1 MAELPIGRNAIRDDL
16 LDYFDSAETLEA
28 LAELVLQHLIRIN
41 GIDEK
46 YFPALKRR
54 FLWAD
59 GLKGTLEESAA
70 EVGVTRERLR
80 QVIKKMESTG
90 IELLVPPRVALGL
103 LTIIR
108 SANSEEEFWEAA
120 RRAGLF
126 QEKKVWP
133 LDAVMALIDF
143 VVSDEVMEEFSTR
156 LEEVRPI
163 SNLAPFRS
171 ALRKLRSGS
180 MGWLDLEDVS
190 LDLQISIDEARWL
203 AHQVYAQVLGTGR
216 ILVVNER
223 LPGPF
228 LTAIGKVFAVT
239 ESPTL
244 DELVEAVERAAR
256 QRGNRPVGTHSERRN
271 FLVEIFGSQPAIPER
286 FRELFQQIELLKHEV
301 WFTQIFR
308 NASYGL
314 LHRDELNEYAL
325 KDDFPAGSV
334 GAYLSHSPIVRSFS
348 EGVFGLVGTRPS
360 DPEIKFVR
368 QNALDNRHDPNVG
381 FDFIDGQK
389 LRLSFTLNFSIA
401 GGGAMPVEEELQG
414 LIGANHFGVECKA
427 GDLES
432 NGNLAMSSGFMV
444 GLPTLAHHAMK
455 AHGKEV
461 GDRVDVIV
469 DFDTFTAQ
477 LDFEES
483 KW

>member
-1 MAELPIGRNAIRDDL
+1 MTEPPIGRNAIRDDL
-16 LDYFDSAETLEA
+16 LDYFDSAESLEE
-28 LAELVLQHLIRIN
+28 LAGLVLQHLIQIN

-46 YFPALKRR
+46 YFPGLKRR

-59 GLKGTLEESAA
+59 GKKETLEESAA

-80 QVIKKMESTG
+80 QVIKKMESTR
-90 IELLVPPRVALGL
+90 IDILVPPRVVLGL

-120 RRAGLF
+120 RKAGLF
-126 QEKKVWP
+126 REKKAWP
-133 LDAVMALIDF
+133 LDAVIALIDF
-143 VVSDEVMEEFSTR
+143 VAGDEVMEEFSTR

-163 SNLAPFRS
+163 TNLAPYRS

-203 AHQVYAQVLGTGR
+203 AHQVYAQVLGSGR

-239 ESPTL
+239 ALPTL
-244 DELVEAVERAAR
+244 DELFEAVERAAR
-256 QRGNRPVGTHSERRN
+256 QRGNRPVGTHLERRN
-271 FLVEIFGSQPAIPER
+271 FLVEIFGSQPEVPES

-314 LHRDELNEYAL
+314 LHRDEVNEYAL
-325 KDDFPAGSV
+325 KDDFPSGSV

-360 DPEIKFVR
+360 DQEIKFVR

-389 LRLSFTLNFSIA
+389 IRLSFTLNFSIA
-401 GGGAMPVEEELQG
+401 GGGAMPIDEELKG
-414 LIGANHFGVECKA
+414 VIGESHFGVECSA

-432 NGNLAMSSGFMV
+432 NGSLYISSGFLV
-444 GLPTLAHHAMK
+444 GLPVLAHHALK
-455 AHGKEV
+455 AHHKRV
-461 GDRVDVIV
+461 GDRVEVV
-469 DFDTFTAQ
+469 LAFDDLSAQ
-477 LDFEES
+477 LAFNS
-483 KW
+483 PNS